1 MESKVLFN
9 EKQKFTQWWLWLLL
23 IAPIIALFY
32 NLLQPILK
40 NPGFGEG
47 NYSFTTIPSNDFW
60 ISLFIMFLVILL
72 FLVLRLSTKIT
83 KETISI
89 RFFPFFTKIWKWSDI
104 TEAHLV
110 TYGFVGYGIR
120 ISGKYGMV
128 YNVKGNKGLAI
139 TLKNGRKHLLGTQKS
154 EQLEQLLQEIKSTN

>member
-1 MESKVLFN
+1 MKPKILFMEQ
-9 EKQKFTQWWLWLLL
+9 QKFTQWWLWLIL
-23 IAPIIALFY
+23 IAPIVFLFY
-32 NLLQPILK
+32 NLIRPIIDYS
-40 NPGFGEG
+40 GFAEG
-47 NYSFTTIPSNDFW
+47 NYSFTIIPSNDFW

-83 KETISI
+83 KETIII

-120 ISGKYGMV
+120 ISGKYGTV
-128 YNVKGNKGLAI
+128 YNIKGNKGLAI
-139 TLKNGRKHLLGTQKS
+139 TLKNGRKYLLGTQKS